1 MKGNR
6 HQEQEAQRVLNKM
19 SLKRATP
26 RYIVIKM
33 GKVKNKER
41 IIKAARER
49 QLISYKGNPIRLSA
63 DFSEE
68 ILQARRKL
76 QNIFKV
82 LKEKN
87 LQPGIFYLEM
97 LSFRIEGEDKSF
109 SDKQK
114 LREFNATK
122 PALQIGR
129 AHV

>member
-97 LSFRIEGEDKSF
+97 LSFRIEGEMSLLA
-109 SDKQK
+109 KQK
-114 LREFNATK
+114 LKEIITTEL
-122 PALQIGR
+122 ALQEILKGLL
-129 AHV
+129 